1 MGITMKTLLSKDTWV
16 SKKTK
21 TIITADITWQDGV
34 GSIHHGF
41 LIEDNMS
48 QKEFNEALTWKN
60 AGDYLLEKYPADG
73 TFFPKALRR
82 MSFDEAFALVQSSD
96 DFVGSTYEDHDFN
109 YEVVLWKGYGYW
121 LNAPLAFEAKD
132 EEEALIFA
140 SLADPAARLIDEED
154 ATGAWE
160 AENHP
165 DQWVFLDRSAYGAR
179 NVWIFDDQAIIK
191 KAD

>member
-1 MGITMKTLLSKDTWV
+1 MEITMKTLLSKDTWV
-16 SKKTK
+16 SKKAK
-21 TIITADITWQDGV
+21 VIITADITWQDGV

-73 TFFPKALRR
+73 TFLPKALRR
-82 MSFDEAFALVQSSD
+82 MSFDEALALVQSSD
-96 DFVGSTYEDHDFN
+96 DFVGSTYEDHHFN
-109 YEVVLWKGYGYW
+109 YEVVLWRGYGYW

-132 EEEALIFA
+132 EEEALVFA
-140 SLADPAARLIDEED
+140 SLADPSARLIDEED
-154 ATGAWE
+154 TEGVAE
-160 AENHP
+160 AEAHP
-165 DQWVFLDRSAYGAR
+165 DQWVFLDRSAYGAQ
-179 NVWIFDDQAIIK
+179 NVWIFDDRAIIK